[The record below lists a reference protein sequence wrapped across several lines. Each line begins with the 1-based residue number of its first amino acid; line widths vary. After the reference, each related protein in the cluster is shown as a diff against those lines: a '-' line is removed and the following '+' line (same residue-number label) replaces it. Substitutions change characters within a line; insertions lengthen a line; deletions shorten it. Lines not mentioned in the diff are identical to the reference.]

1 MLTLFRWHTKRCP
14 HDGRDYVKCQCPI
27 WMDWTL
33 PDGQRIRKSLGLK
46 DWQAAQRRARE
57 MEADGIASASEVV
70 TVQKAVEA
78 FEADAKN
85 TAKSSTLKQYKIILG
100 RLDAFAKEKGYVF
113 LRQLG
118 VVQVREFRNSWTTYS
133 PRTAGKHIER
143 LKRFFKWCGKNDWIK
158 GSPAAPH
165 KSPKAGETDVVPF
178 TEEEVEKILKACEGY
193 AGPNQERLV
202 VLTNL
207 MLATGLAIGDAT
219 MMSKNRVTKNGH
231 GYSVELRR
239 AKTGTAV
246 SCPIA
251 DKLAEAVLALDGDTP
266 FWTGK
271 SDLED
276 LTKNWRKIFGK
287 IFKAAGVEGH
297 PHQFRHTCAK
307 RLLVKGVPTGF
318 VATVLGDG
326 EEVVRKHYSK
336 WIPERQAALE
346 TAIRSTWGPISSADP
361 RQTIKKTSKTPH
373 KH

>member
-14 HDGRDYVKCQCPI
+14 HDSRDYIKCQCPI

-33 PDGQRIRKSLGLK
+33 PDGQRVRKSLRLK

-57 MEADGIASASEVV
+57 MEADGIPSAGEAV
-70 TVQKAVEA
+70 TVRKAIEA

-85 TAKSSTLKQYKIILG
+85 AVKPSTLKQYKIILG
-100 RLDAFAKEKGYVF
+100 KLNAFAKDKGYVF
-113 LRQLG
+113 LTQLG

-133 PRTAGKHIER
+133 PRTSGKHIER
-143 LKRFFKWCGKNDWIK
+143 LKRFFRWCVENGDNWLKE
-158 GSPAAPH
+158 SPATPL
-165 KSPKAGETDVVPF
+165 KSPKVGDTDVIPF
-178 TEEEVEKILKACEGY
+178 TEEEVEKILKACKAY
-193 AGPNQERLV
+193 TGPNQDRLV

-219 MMSKNRVTKNGH
+219 MMSKNRITKNGH

-246 SCPIA
+246 SCPVSDEIA
-251 DKLAEAVLALDGDTP
+251 ESVIALDGETP

-276 LTKNWRKIFGK
+276 LTKNWRKIYTK
-287 IFKAAGVEGH
+287 VFKAAGIEGH

-307 RLLVKGVPTGF
+307 RLLVKGVPTAF

-326 EEVVRKHYSK
+326 EEVVRRHYSK
-336 WIPERQAALE
+336 WIPERQEALE
-346 TAIRSTWGPISSADP
+346 NAIRSTWKPIPSADA
-361 RQTIKKTSKTPH
+361 RQTKKRQSK
-373 KH
+373 

>member
-14 HDGRDYVKCQCPI
+14 HDSRDYVKCQCPI

-57 MEADGIASASEVV
+57 MEADGIASAGEAV
-70 TVQKAVEA
+70 TVQKAIEA

-85 TAKSSTLKQYKIILG
+85 TIKSSTLKQYKIILS
-100 RLDAFAKEKGYVF
+100 RLEAYSKEKGYVF
-113 LRQLG
+113 LKQLG

-143 LKRFFKWCGKNDWIK
+143 LKRFFKWCGENNWIK
-158 GSPAAPH
+158 DSPATPL
-165 KSPKAGETDVVPF
+165 KSPKVGETDVIPF
-178 TEEEVEKILKACEGY
+178 TEEEVEKILKAREGY
-193 AGPNQERLV
+193 AGANRERLL

-219 MMSKNRVTKNGH
+219 MMSKSRVTKNGH

-251 DKLAEAVLALDGDTP
+251 DELAKSVLGLEGDTP

-276 LTKNWRKIFGK
+276 LTKNWRKIYTK
-287 IFKAAGVEGH
+287 IFKEAGVEGH

-318 VATVLGDG
+318 VATVLGDA

-346 TAIRSTWGPISSADP
+346 KAIRSTWEPIPSADE
-361 RQTIKKTSKTPH
+361 RQTRKITSK
-373 KH
+373 